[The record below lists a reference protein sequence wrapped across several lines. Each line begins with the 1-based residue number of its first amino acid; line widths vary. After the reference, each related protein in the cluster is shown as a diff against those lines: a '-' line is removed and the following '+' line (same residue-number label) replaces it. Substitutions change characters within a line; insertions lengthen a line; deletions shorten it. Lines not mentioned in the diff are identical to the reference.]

1 MICILKRFIIMI
13 CSVLAVSLLGVSAA
27 EGQKRVSVIFYHTT
41 DIHDH
46 SAPLPRIAGFVE
58 ARRKEDPNVLLVDTG
73 DWFDGGDLTELK
85 TRGEAVAAM
94 LSACKYDAMIFG
106 NADYIF
112 GAPRLA
118 ELIDRFSLPIV
129 AANCVWSADIKPKHA
144 VLYRIFKLEGV
155 TVAIIGTATPF
166 STQPVDSLLTILPL
180 DESLRDVVAEVK
192 QRADIIVLL
201 THTGPQTDEKLARE
215 LPDVDIIFG
224 GHAHLMY
231 GKLFI
236 APGTD
241 TVIQHSGCDGLG
253 LGELTITWDGE
264 KIVDRKLRLVWVTDE
279 LPESA
284 AVAEIRMEYLSQA
297 AIGVPVLSP

>member
-1 MICILKRFIIMI
+1 MICI
-13 CSVLAVSLLGVSAA
+13 VLAVSLLSVSAA
-27 EGQKRVSVIFYHTT
+27 EGQNRVSVTFYHTT
-41 DIHDH
+41 DIHEH

-85 TRGEAVAAM
+85 TRGEAIVAM

-106 NADYIF
+106 NLEYSF
-112 GAPRLA
+112 GTPRLA

-129 AANCVWSADIKPKHA
+129 AANCVWSEDIKPNCA
-144 VLYRIFKLEGV
+144 VTYRIFKLNGV
-155 TVAIIGTATPF
+155 TVAIIGTATPY
-166 STQPVDSLLTILPL
+166 TTLQVDSLLKILPL
-180 DESLRDVVAEVK
+180 DESLRDVVSEVK

-201 THTGPQTDEKLARE
+201 THVGPQTDEKLAQE

-264 KIVDRKLRLVWVTDE
+264 KIVDRKLRLVFVTDE

-284 AVAEIRMEYLSQA
+284 AVAEIRMKYLSQA
-297 AIGVPVLSP
+297 ATDAAVSSP